1 MVEALPCRREATFD
15 RFSEDDEPV
24 PTHPG
29 AGFFFPLTA
38 ISLPSRAPIR
48 YARDNRSPPRD
59 LVPTEGDPMLS
70 IRRVLFVAMLAAFG
84 LSLSGCGPKYPETF
98 PVAGTVTLDGK
109 PVAGAAVVFTP
120 EEGQQATG
128 TTDDSG
134 RFELST
140 FQLGDGA
147 LPGTHR
153 VTVAKT
159 TTDPDDEV
167 KLIFIIPQKYGNL
180 QTSDLTCDVQAEMG
194 PVQYDL
200 QPESIPEPNPETTAE
215 PDFKPISDPSSEPST
230 DEPADPPASG
240 ETPATGPNEE

>member
-1 MVEALPCRREATFD
+1 ML
-15 RFSEDDEPV
+15 
-24 PTHPG
+24 
-29 AGFFFPLTA
+29 
-38 ISLPSRAPIR
+38 
-48 YARDNRSPPRD
+48 
-59 LVPTEGDPMLS
+59 LV
-70 IRRVLFVAMLAAFG
+70 RRVLFVAMLAAFG
-84 LSLSGCGPKYPETF
+84 VALPGCGPKYPETI

-159 TTDPDDEV
+159 TTDPDDEEKV
-167 KLIFIIPQKYGNL
+167 VFIIPQKYGNL
-180 QTSDLTCDVQAEMG
+180 QTSELTCDVHAEMG
-194 PVQYDL
+194 PVQYDF
-200 QPESIPEPNPETTAE
+200 QSEPIPAPNPEPS
-215 PDFKPISDPSSEPST
+215 PDEAT
-230 DEPADPPASG
+230 DSPESG
-240 ETPATGPNEE
+240 ETPATEPSEK